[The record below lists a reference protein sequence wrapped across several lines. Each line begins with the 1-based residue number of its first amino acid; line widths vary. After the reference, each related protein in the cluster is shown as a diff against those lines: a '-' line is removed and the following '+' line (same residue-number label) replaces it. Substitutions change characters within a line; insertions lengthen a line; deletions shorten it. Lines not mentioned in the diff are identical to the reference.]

1 MDLVSNEP
9 DMKKPSKLGVYGI
22 LCLAN
27 RKYYIGSGHADSRI
41 SSHWSKLRANQH
53 RDLPRLQNDW
63 NLYGESQFVAVR
75 FPCPPDQIRLHETFL
90 IENLKT
96 LEHQQGYNK
105 MLGGQWGIEARIRN
119 TETKLVRYGHFKR
132 LPGIT
137 AESPMTSIYIETI
150 VL

>member
-1 MDLVSNEP
+1 
-9 DMKKPSKLGVYGI
+9 MKKPIKLGVYGI

-41 SSHWSKLRANQH
+41 SSHISKLRANQH

-63 NLYGESQFVAVR
+63 NLYGEGQFVVVR
-75 FPCPPDQIRLHETFL
+75 FPCPTDQIRQHEIFL
-90 IENLKT
+90 IENLQT

-105 MLGGQWGIEARIRN
+105 TVGSRWGIEARIRN
-119 TETKLVRYGHFKR
+119 TEAKLVRYGRFKR
-132 LPGIT
+132 LPNIL
-137 AESPMTSIYIETI
+137 AETPMASTYVETM